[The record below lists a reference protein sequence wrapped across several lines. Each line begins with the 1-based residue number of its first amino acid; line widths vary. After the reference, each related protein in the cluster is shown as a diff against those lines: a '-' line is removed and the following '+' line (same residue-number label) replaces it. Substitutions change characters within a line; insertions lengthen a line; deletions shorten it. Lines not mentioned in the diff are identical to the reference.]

1 MYCHVLTLLR
11 QQAFEEMDPS
21 SKLTPQYKL
30 LFDVWPGTSFD
41 GGRVGTA
48 QWKRAWT
55 ALQEQILKP
64 PVLANQ
70 LVVLDK
76 SFVSPGAQASVLS
89 CDEMG

>member
-1 MYCHVLTLLR
+1 M
-11 QQAFEEMDPS
+11 
-21 SKLTPQYKL
+21 
-30 LFDVWPGTSFD
+30 
-41 GGRVGTA
+41 GTA

-55 ALQEQILKP
+55 VLLEQILEP
-64 PVLANQ
+64 PVLANW